1 MISADTNLFARL
13 LLKDDPAQYRR
24 AVALLAASD
33 EVFVPVTVLLE
44 LAWVLRIRDSTREE
58 IVSSLRAILAMP
70 HVKPQHPEAVHRA
83 LDWVEQ
89 GVDIADAFHLAL
101 SDKAIRFFTFDA
113 TLARR
118 AVRLGARPPV
128 STP

>member
-70 HVKPQHPEAVHRA
+70 HVKPQHPEAVRRA

-101 SDKAIRFFTFDA
+101 SDKATMFFTFDA

-118 AVRLGARPPV
+118 ATKLGVRPSVMAP
-128 STP
+128 

>member
-13 LLKDDPAQYRR
+13 LLKDDLAQYRR
-24 AVALLAASD
+24 AGAVLAAND

-44 LAWVLRIRDSTREE
+44 LARVLRIRDSTREE
-58 IVSSLRAILAMP
+58 IVSALRAILALP
-70 HVKPQHPEAVHRA
+70 QVKPQHPEAVRRA

-101 SDKAIRFFTFDA
+101 SDKATMFFTFDA
-113 TLARR
+113 TLVRR
-118 AVRLGARPPV
+118 ATKLGIQPSVLAP
-128 STP
+128 